1 VKTNFVEIRGPFYT
15 RRFLMLY
22 PLRFKEILR
31 NYTFGNRWIT
41 EVYAKEGL
49 PEDHRIA
56 ETWEVCDRGPESSIV
71 INGALAGKTL
81 HELIDDYGVDFLG
94 RDVVA
99 RCGTRFPLL
108 IKFLDASNVLD
119 EQAHHN
125 DALAAKRG
133 LDDPGK
139 TEAWY
144 MLHTRDGATIHC
156 GNVEGATEAAIHDA
170 IVDGSIRELMQE
182 YSVQPG
188 DAFLLY
194 AGTMHYSAGGV
205 LFYEI
210 MQNSDVYIDLRQ
222 PDPALAE
229 EEREAQVRD
238 VMEGVHIEDNFDCKT
253 RPISLR
259 EGVNTRTFAFACTHF
274 ALERLD
280 LITPYTLDCDGERFF
295 VLSQIEG
302 TSTVVWGEQCET
314 LRPGH
319 TCLLPAGLGAVTLLP
334 EPGQCALLKSYVPDL
349 SKNVI
354 RPLRKAG
361 VADEAILGL
370 GGKTGLNPLKTL
382 LS

>member
-1 VKTNFVEIRGPFYT
+1 
-15 RRFLMLY
+15 MLY

-31 NYTFGNRWIT
+31 NYSFGNRWIT

-71 INGALAGKTL
+71 TNGALAGKTL
-81 HELIDDYGVDFLG
+81 HELIADYGVDFLG

-108 IKFLDASNVLD
+108 IKFLDASNVLA

-125 DALAAKRG
+125 DALAAQRG

-144 MLHTRDGATIHC
+144 MLHVRDGATIHC
-156 GNVEGATEAAIHDA
+156 GNVAGATEAAVHDA
-170 IVDGSIRELMQE
+170 IMDGSIRELMQE
-182 YSVQPG
+182 HAVQPD

-210 MQNSDVYIDLRQ
+210 MQNSDVYIGLTP
-222 PDPALAE
+222 PDVTLPEA
-229 EEREAQVRD
+229 EREAQVRAAI
-238 VMEGVHIEDNFDCKT
+238 EGIHLEEGFDPKIS
-253 RPISLR
+253 PVSLR
-259 EGVNTRTFAFACTHF
+259 EGLNTRTFAFACTHF

-280 LITPYTLDCDGERFF
+280 LNAPYTLTCDGERFF
-295 VLSQIEG
+295 VLSQIGG
-302 TSTVVWGEQCET
+302 TSTVVWKGHRET

-319 TCLLPAGLGAVTLLP
+319 TCLLPAALGPVTIEP
-334 EPGQCALLKSYVPDL
+334 ESGPCALLKSYVPDL
-349 SKNVI
+349 LQNVI
-354 RPLRKAG
+354 RPLQKAR

-370 GGKTGLNPLKTL
+370 GGKTVLNPLKEL
-382 LS
+382 LA

>member
-1 VKTNFVEIRGPFYT
+1 
-15 RRFLMLY
+15 MLY

-31 NYTFGNRWIT
+31 NYSFGNRWIVD
-41 EVYAKEGL
+41 VYAKEGL

-81 HELIDDYGVDFLG
+81 HELIDAYGVDFLG

-108 IKFLDASNVLD
+108 IKFLDASNVLN

-125 DALAAKRG
+125 NALAAKRG

-182 YSVQPG
+182 YTVQPG

-210 MQNSDVYIDLRQ
+210 MQNSDVYIGLLP
-222 PDPALAE
+222 PDPALPEA
-229 EEREAQVRD
+229 EREAQVCAA
-238 VMEGVHIEDNFDCKT
+238 MEGVHIEDGFDGKIQ
-253 RPISLR
+253 PVSLR
-259 EGVNTRTFAFACTHF
+259 EGTNTRTFVLACTHF

-280 LITPYTLDCDGERFF
+280 LVAPYRLTCDGERFF

-302 TSTVVWGEQCET
+302 TSTVVWGEQRET

-319 TCLLPAGLGAVTLLP
+319 TCLLPANLGAVTLEP
-334 EPGQCALLKSYVPDL
+334 ESGPCALLKAYVPDL
-349 SKNVI
+349 RQNVI
-354 RPLRKAG
+354 RPLQEAG
-361 VADEAILGL
+361 VANEAILGL
-370 GGKTGLNPLKTL
+370 GGKTVLNPLNKL

>member
-1 VKTNFVEIRGPFYT
+1 
-15 RRFLMLY
+15 MLY
-22 PLRFKEILR
+22 PLRFEEILR

-49 PEDHRIA
+49 PADHRIS

-71 INGALAGKTL
+71 INGTLAGKTL
-81 HELIDDYGVDFLG
+81 HELIDEYGVDFLG
-94 RDVVA
+94 RDIVA

-108 IKFLDASNVLD
+108 IKFLDASSVLA

-125 DALAAKRG
+125 DALAAKQG
-133 LDDPGK
+133 LPDPGK

-144 MLHTRDGATIHC
+144 MLHVRDGATIHC
-156 GNVEGATEAAIHDA
+156 GNVKGATEAAVHDA

-182 YSVQPG
+182 YAVQPG

-210 MQNSDVYIDLRQ
+210 MQNSDVYIDLLP
-222 PDPALAE
+222 PDPALPDG
-229 EEREAQVRD
+229 EREAQVRAA
-238 VMEGVHIEDNFDCKT
+238 MEGVHLEDGFDPKI
-253 RPISLR
+253 PPVSLR
-259 EGVNTRTFAFACTHF
+259 EGANTRTFAFACTHF

-280 LITPYTLDCDGERFF
+280 LTAPYTLNCDGERFF

-302 TSTVVWGEQCET
+302 TSTVVWGEHRET

-319 TCLLPAGLGAVTLLP
+319 TCLLPATLGTVTVEP
-334 EPGQCALLKSYVPDL
+334 EPGPCALLEAYVPDL
-349 SKNVI
+349 SQNII
-354 RPLRKAG
+354 RPLRAAG

-370 GGKTGLNPLKTL
+370 GGKTVLNPLGA
-382 LS
+382 SMG

>member
-1 VKTNFVEIRGPFYT
+1 
-15 RRFLMLY
+15 MLY

-41 EVYAKEGL
+41 EVYAKEDL

-71 INGALAGKTL
+71 ANGALAGQTL
-81 HELIDDYGVDFLG
+81 HELIDVYGVDFLG

-99 RCGTRFPLL
+99 RCRTRFPLL

-125 DALAAKRG
+125 DALAAQRG

-144 MLHTRDGATIHC
+144 MLHVRDGATIHC
-156 GNVEGATEAAIHDA
+156 GNVAGATEAAVHDA

-182 YSVQPG
+182 YPVQPG

-210 MQNSDVYIDLRQ
+210 MQNSDVYIGLLP
-222 PDPALAE
+222 PDPAIPHAE
-229 EEREAQVRD
+229 QEAQVRAA
-238 VMEGVHIEDNFDCKT
+238 MEGVHLEDGFDPKIP
-253 RPISLR
+253 PISLR
-259 EGVNTRTFAFACTHF
+259 EGGNTRTFAFACTHF

-280 LITPYTLDCDGERFF
+280 LNAPYILDCDGERFF

-302 TSTVVWGEQCET
+302 TSTVVWGERRET

-319 TCLLPAGLGAVTLLP
+319 TCLLPATLGAVTIEP
-334 EPGQCALLKSYVPDL
+334 ESGPCALLKSYVPDL
-349 SKNVI
+349 LQNVI
-354 RPLRKAG
+354 RPLQEAG
-361 VADEAILGL
+361 VTNEAILSL
-370 GGKTGLNPLKTL
+370 GGKTVLNPLNEL

>member
-1 VKTNFVEIRGPFYT
+1 
-15 RRFLMLY
+15 MLY

-49 PEDHRIA
+49 PADHRIA

-71 INGALAGKTL
+71 SNGALAGKTL
-81 HELIDDYGVDFLG
+81 HELIDEYGVEFLG

-108 IKFLDASNVLD
+108 IKFLDASNVLA

-125 DALAAKRG
+125 DALAAQRG
-133 LDDPGK
+133 LEDPGK

-144 MLHTRDGATIHC
+144 MLHIREGATIHC
-156 GNVEGATEAAIHDA
+156 GNVTGATEAAVHDA
-170 IVDGSIRELMQE
+170 IIDGSIRELMHE
-182 YSVQPG
+182 YAVQPG

-210 MQNSDVYIDLRQ
+210 MQNSDVYIALLP
-222 PDPALAE
+222 PDPALPE
-229 EEREAQVRD
+229 TEREAQVRAAL
-238 VMEGVHIEDNFDCKT
+238 EGVHIEESFDGKT
-253 RPISLR
+253 RPVSLR
-259 EGVNTRTFAFACTHF
+259 EGANTRTFVLACTHF

-280 LITPYTLDCDGERFF
+280 LNAPYTLDCDGARFF

-302 TSTVVWGEQCET
+302 TSTVVWEGQRET
-314 LRPGH
+314 LHPGN
-319 TCLLPAGLGAVTLLP
+319 TCLLPATLGVVTIEP
-334 EPGQCALLKSYVPDL
+334 ESGPCALLKSYVPDL
-349 SKNVI
+349 RQNVV
-354 RPLRKAG
+354 RPLQEAG
-361 VADEAILGL
+361 ITDEAIRGL
-370 GGKTGLNPLKTL
+370 GGKTVLNPLNKL
-382 LS
+382 LG

>member
-1 VKTNFVEIRGPFYT
+1 
-15 RRFLMLY
+15 MLY

-49 PEDHRIA
+49 PADHRVA
-56 ETWEVCDRGPESSIV
+56 ETWEVCDRGPESSIA

-81 HELIDDYGVDFLG
+81 HELIDEYGVDLLG
-94 RDVVA
+94 RDVVD

-108 IKFLDASNVLD
+108 IKFLDASNVLA

-125 DALAAKRG
+125 DALAAQRG

-144 MLHTRDGATIHC
+144 MLHVREGATIHC
-156 GNVEGATEAAIHDA
+156 GNVTGATEAAVHDA

-182 YSVQPG
+182 HAVQPG

-210 MQNSDVYIDLRQ
+210 MQNSDVYIALLP
-222 PDPALAE
+222 PDPVLAE
-229 EEREAQVRD
+229 SEREAQVRAA
-238 VMEGVHIEDNFDCKT
+238 MEGVHLEDGFDCRT
-253 RPISLR
+253 APVSLR
-259 EGVNTRTFAFACTHF
+259 EGANRRTFVLACTHF

-280 LITPYTLDCDGERFF
+280 LGTPYTLECDGERFF

-302 TSTVVWGEQCET
+302 TSTVVWGEQREI

-319 TCLLPAGLGAVTLLP
+319 TCLLPATLSVVTIEP
-334 EPGQCALLKSYVPDL
+334 ESSPSALLKSYVPDL
-349 SKNVI
+349 LQNVI
-354 RPLRKAG
+354 RPLQEAG

-370 GGKTGLNPLKTL
+370 GGKTVLNPLNKL
-382 LS
+382 LE